1 MSLYVE
7 LSSML
12 RVKRL
17 HWIDGDGQCR
27 LIIPI
32 DRLDSLVRFSYK
44 TELVNREVI
53 KPLSKDK
60 W

>member
-1 MSLYVE
+1 MSSFRRCYESNGYTGLT
-7 LSSML
+7 
-12 RVKRL
+12 
-17 HWIDGDGQCR
+17 DGDGQCR